1 LGVTIDPAFLDEL
14 DRFEVARDRGTDD
27 RRQGQQESPD
37 VGEGLTF
44 ADYRRYVPG
53 DDVRLVDW
61 KVYARTG
68 EVYIK
73 QYEAERNLTVHV
85 LIDAS
90 ASMGFGEGQA
100 NKFEFGAKIG
110 LGFAHLLQ
118 EEGNDIRVS
127 TFREIHDRLDTGR
140 SSRGELLR
148 VIETLNETTP
158 EGIADHEAALG
169 AYAGTIDSRS
179 LVVVASD
186 FLADP
191 DGVEAGL
198 SALARGGNDLVCAHV
213 VAPDE
218 LDPPTRGDTVFEDP
232 ESRETRRTYF
242 GERVARRY
250 RQRLDDHVAE
260 IRERA
265 ERLRAS
271 HALVDTGEEFFDAFA
286 RLWVG

>member
-1 LGVTIDPAFLDEL
+1 MTIDPAFLDEL
-14 DRFEVARDRGTDD
+14 DRFETSRDRETDD
-27 RRQGQQESPD
+27 RRQGQQDSPD

-85 LIDAS
+85 LVDAS
-90 ASMGFGEGQA
+90 ASMGYGEGDA
-100 NKFEFGAKIG
+100 NKFDFGAKIG

-118 EEGNDIRVS
+118 EEGNDVRVS
-127 TFREIHDRLDTGR
+127 VFGETHDRLDAGR
-140 SSRGELLR
+140 SSRGQLLQ
-148 VIETLNETTP
+148 VIETLNATTP
-158 EGIADHEAALG
+158 SGVADHEAALG
-169 AYAGTIDSRS
+169 TYAGTIDSKS

-191 DGVEAGL
+191 DGVDAGL

-213 VAPDE
+213 AAPGE
-218 LDPPTRGDTVFEDP
+218 LDPDVRGDTVFEDP
-232 ESRETRRTYF
+232 ESGDTRRTYF
-242 GERVARRY
+242 GDRVATRY
-250 RQRLDDHVAE
+250 RGRFDDHVE
-260 IRERA
+260 DVRERV
-265 ERLRAS
+265 ERLRAT
-271 HALVDTGEEFFDAFA
+271 HAVLDTGGDFFDAFA
-286 RLWVG
+286 SLWVG